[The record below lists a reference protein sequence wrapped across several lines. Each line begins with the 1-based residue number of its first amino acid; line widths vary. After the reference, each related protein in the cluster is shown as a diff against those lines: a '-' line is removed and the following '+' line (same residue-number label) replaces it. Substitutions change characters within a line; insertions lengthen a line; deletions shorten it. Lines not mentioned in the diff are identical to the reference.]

1 MELQEVI
8 ECLEELD
15 NDVSVPKNVKQK
27 ILDILDELKSDK
39 DTSLKVNKSLSEL
52 DEICEDSNLQPFVRT
67 QLWGIVSML
76 EKLA

>member
-67 QLWGIVSML
+67 QLWNLTTLL
-76 EKLA
+76 ESI